1 MTPTAPASIPTEG
14 TRPTATHPC
23 VRCGR
28 PVPLDAG
35 LCDECN
41 PLGLSD
47 SASSQVHGTVFLG
60 IVLAVVL
67 MAVAARFAVGGGGPF
82 HASLV
87 EVQAAGTG
95 LNVTIEVQNAG
106 TLGGEATCHIK
117 DPLADG
123 RSPTSAIRSPRV
135 EAGQTATFSAQI
147 QSFGASPRPLAV
159 TCEGP

>member
-1 MTPTAPASIPTEG
+1 VA
-14 TRPTATHPC
+14 
-23 VRCGR
+23 
-28 PVPLDAG
+28 LDVG

-41 PLGLSD
+41 PLGLAD

-87 EVQAAGTG
+87 DVQAAGTG
-95 LNVTIEVQNAG
+95 LSLTIEIRNAG
-106 TLGGEATCHIK
+106 TLGGAATCHIS
-117 DPLADG
+117 DPRAEG
-123 RSPTSAIRSPRV
+123 RSLTSAVRSPRI
-135 EAGQTATFSAQI
+135 EAGQTARFSAQI
-147 QSFGASPRPLAV
+147 QNFGASPRPLAV

>member
-1 MTPTAPASIPTEG
+1 MTPTARPA
-14 TRPTATHPC
+14 ATHPC

-28 PVPLDAG
+28 PVALDAG

-67 MAVAARFAVGGGGPF
+67 LAVAARFAVGGGGPF

-87 EVQAAGTG
+87 EVQAAGAG
-95 LNVTIEVQNAG
+95 LSVTIDISNAG
-106 TLGGEATCHIK
+106 SLGGEATCHIS
-117 DPLADG
+117 DPRDA
-123 RSPTSAIRSPRV
+123 RSPASAVRSPRI
-135 EAGQTATFSAQI
+135 EAGETARFTAEI
-147 QSFGASPRPLAV
+147 RNFGASPRPLAV